1 MNLRVSDDEKQFYN
15 VLKQEDCAGPVRSHH
30 QDPGKNLIK
39 LFTILDTPT
48 E

>member
-1 MNLRVSDDEKQFYN
+1 MNLRVSYKEKQFYN

-30 QDPGKNLIK
+30 QDPGTNLIK
-39 LFTILDTPT
+39 LFAILDTPS